1 MTFLMTMD
9 RLNTLLEA
17 YGASPSRWPAE
28 EREAAEAM
36 IAASDEARAA
46 FAEAAHL
53 DSMLDQAPPPP
64 PADRLGWRLRA
75 VGPKAEPMVA
85 STGPSRGWMGNL
97 ARAAAVVVAVA
108 GGVGIGLALPG
119 HRADQTVADN
129 GGATAVATV
138 NSPAIASGYEEAEL
152 DDGDAGITGITLA
165 GYNEDSL
172 SLPLQ

>member
-9 RLNTLLEA
+9 RLNTLLDA

-36 IAASDEARAA
+36 IAASDAARAV
-46 FAEAAHL
+46 FAAAAHL
-53 DSMLDQAPPPP
+53 DAMLDQAPAPP

-75 VGPKAEPMVA
+75 VGPKAEPVVA
-85 STGPSRGWMGNL
+85 STGPSRGWMGNV
-97 ARAAAVVVAVA
+97 ARAAAVVVAIA
-108 GGVGIGLALPG
+108 GGVAIGLALPE
-119 HRADQTVADN
+119 HHADQTVAGNAAPTVGAGN
-129 GGATAVATV
+129 G
-138 NSPAIASGYEEAEL
+138 PAISSGYEEAEL
-152 DDGDAGITGITLA
+152 DDGDTGVTGITLA